1 MYVVTLLSPEA
12 VVHSENKVTSKTVKM
27 EVLCFRLPGHG
38 DATLKSMNSLRSKQQ
53 FCDITIVA
61 SGRQT
66 FRGHKVVLAACSP
79 FLRDQFLLNPSSELQ
94 VSILHSS
101 SVVCELLQSCYTG
114 VLQFSPKEIVN
125 YLTAASYLQMEHV
138 VEKCRGALGIYMQP
152 RNPSSSKIKSEE
164 SHTMPVIVSGSSHS
178 LLSSTNHYPSEQ
190 PPSPGNSQDDDQ
202 TDSNTQTDILHDE
215 DPLEEIKVMV
225 SEEEERSEYEMIEIV
240 ELERMA
246 KQQREAGSEEATEGH
261 QGGRYLGPD
270 NVIEDEGEGDD
281 VTTAKMTQRVG
292 SYEREGLRTW
302 RRRLTDS
309 PKVGRGRG
317 RGRGFK
323 RKRAS
328 YRERERRPLGMQY
341 QEAWRLPTGAEL
353 MQGFG
358 LDFTQESMRSGFLSE
373 GELPRLDYGME
384 MAEGQG
390 DDLGPRDGNGLPHY
404 SLDDPSGGGGEGSMG
419 MGAVPAEVEEAGDE
433 SVAVVGST
441 SSTSGPV
448 ACEHCGLSFP
458 SAQSLAVHS
467 RATHLLYVCPCCGQH
482 FNHSSNL
489 NRHMAVHRGAKVHSC
504 PLCHKTFTQ
513 KSTLCDHMNLH
524 SGERPHCCAYCHS
537 RFAHKPALRRHLK
550 EQHGKTTGQNSLEAQ
565 AKLEG
570 AVPGGGEEGPLGQ
583 I

>member
-1 MYVVTLLSPEA
+1 
-12 VVHSENKVTSKTVKM
+12 M

-94 VSILHSS
+94 VSVLHSS

-138 VEKCRGALGIYMQP
+138 VEKCRGALGKYMQP
-152 RNPSSSKIKSEE
+152 RNPTSSK
-164 SHTMPVIVSGSSHS
+164 
-178 LLSSTNHYPSEQ
+178 Q
-190 PPSPGNSQDDDQ
+190 PPSPGQSQDDDQ
-202 TDSNTQTDILHDE
+202 TDSNTQTDIRHD
-215 DPLEEIKVMV
+215 DDTLDEIKVKV
-225 SEEEERSEYEMIEIV
+225 TEEDEGREDYDVFRICIEDEQEPAERQEGEEG
-240 ELERMA
+240 A
-246 KQQREAGSEEATEGH
+246 EEATEGL
-261 QGGRYLGPD
+261 QGGRYTGTD
-270 NVIEDEGEGDD
+270 SVIGVEGEGDD
-281 VTTAKMTQRVG
+281 VTPAEMAQRVG
-292 SYEREGLRTW
+292 GFEREGLRAW

-358 LDFTQESMRSGFLSE
+358 LDFGQEAMRSGFLSE
-373 GELPRLDYGME
+373 GELPRLDYGMG

-390 DDLGPRDGNGLPHY
+390 DDLGPRDGNSLPHY
-404 SLDDPSGGGGEGSMG
+404 SLDDPSGDGGEGSMG
-419 MGAVPAEVEEAGDE
+419 MGTVPAGVDEAGDE

-565 AKLEG
+565 AKMER
-570 AVPGGGEEGPLGQ
+570 AVPGGGEEGPTGQ